1 MKTMF
6 LTSLHSVVISEPSCA
21 WRCLEEREGN
31 EEKQDLVFVL
41 SVSNV
46 ERRHQ
51 ELGLSSH
58 YYFIRGSRSV
68 DGFNKQTSADL
79 IFDICKD
86 VIGCLL

>member
-21 WRCLEEREGN
+21 WRCLEERENRRKAGS
-31 EEKQDLVFVL
+31 LFVL
-41 SVSNV
+41 SVLNV

-86 VIGCLL
+86 VIGCRL